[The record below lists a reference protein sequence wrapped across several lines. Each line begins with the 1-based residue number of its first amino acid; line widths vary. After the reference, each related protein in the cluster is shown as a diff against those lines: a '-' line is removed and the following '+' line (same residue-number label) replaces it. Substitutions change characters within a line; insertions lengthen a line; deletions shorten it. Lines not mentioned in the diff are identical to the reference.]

1 MILFQEVFKKYA
13 DGTEALRD
21 VNLEI
26 KPKEFVFVVGS
37 SGAGKTTLLRLVV
50 REEVPTSGK
59 VFVDGDDIA
68 ALKDKDIP
76 ELRRKVGY
84 IFQDYKLLAGRNA
97 FDNVAFSLE
106 VVGKSDDEIN
116 RIVPKYL
123 EMVGLLNKIKSFP
136 YQLSGGERQRLAI
149 ARALVHEPKII
160 LADEST
166 GMIDPSSTW
175 EIVKLLDKVNSWGT
189 TVVMATHD
197 FNVVN
202 LLKKRVVEIND
213 GEVVRDEKSGLYE
226 PRHSKTSSLV

>member
-1 MILFQEVFKKYA
+1 M
-13 DGTEALRD
+13 
-21 VNLEI
+21 
-26 KPKEFVFVVGS
+26 GS

>member
-226 PRHSKTSSLV
+226 PRHSKTSSLF